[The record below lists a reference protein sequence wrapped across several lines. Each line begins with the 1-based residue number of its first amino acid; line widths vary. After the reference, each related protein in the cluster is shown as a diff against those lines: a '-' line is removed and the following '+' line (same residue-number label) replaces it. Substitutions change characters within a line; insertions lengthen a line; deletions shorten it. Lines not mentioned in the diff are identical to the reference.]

1 MIPSDMI
8 SSACLTSGYILI
20 VSNTVIDRFGVR
32 PQDLPHPDVSF
43 RDFRDQISALNDK
56 EPLVWSSD
64 TKAPAK
70 WIDMAKL
77 TAKYGPVGGV
87 MEAPRQPAAAAVHT
101 PQWANPPTSYP
112 SMPNTAASQ
121 ATYAPNAQ
129 APYNPAQYA
138 PAYAAPHN
146 PPQYAPPPVNVAPH
160 NPPQY
165 TPPPV
170 NAAQPQYAP
179 VNPSYVAP
187 PSFSSAPC
195 PVNAALVQPMA
206 SLNVAPSYP
215 TSGSQGSAVPGSAPA
230 PVADYSMMAGPGGS
244 KAKGGMLS
252 RLRGSK

>member
-112 SMPNTAASQ
+112 SMPNTA
-121 ATYAPNAQ
+121 TP
-129 APYNPAQYA
+129 A
-138 PAYAAPHN
+138 PAPVYNAAP
-146 PPQYAPPPVNVAPH
+146 
-160 NPPQY
+160 
-165 TPPPV
+165 
-170 NAAQPQYAP
+170 AP
-179 VNPSYVAP
+179 VYN
-187 PSFSSAPC
+187 
-195 PVNAALVQPMA
+195 
-206 SLNVAPSYP
+206 
-215 TSGSQGSAVPGSAPA
+215 SAPA
-230 PVADYSMMAGPGGS
+230 PVYNSAPAPAHNAPVYSTPTPAATPQSVAVPSNAPKPDYSSMTGGTEE
-244 KAKGGMLS
+244 KKKGKWFG
-252 RLRGSK
+252 